1 MILTGHKTKFY
12 PLRATT
18 IEEVSVGSNLA
29 VHNDVYTVQL
39 DMDLE
44 NLNTKA
50 IPCINDQLTNA
61 QIHGAQDQRCKD
73 VSAWE
78 RCELFQLAFGVFHL
92 VMNLIWSILSV
103 HCGTIQQAGS
113 LAYFFSIMEK
123 TRLGSD
129 HELFTLLHLFLP
141 DSYWTPRVLPD

>member
-1 MILTGHKTKFY
+1 
-12 PLRATT
+12 
-18 IEEVSVGSNLA
+18 
-29 VHNDVYTVQL
+29 
-39 DMDLE
+39 MDLE

-61 QIHGAQDQRCKD
+61 WIHGAQDQRHKD

-78 RCELFQLAFGVFHL
+78 QCELDQLAFGVFHL

-103 HCGTIQQAGS
+103 HRGTIQQAGS

-123 TRLGSD
+123 T
-129 HELFTLLHLFLP
+129 
-141 DSYWTPRVLPD
+141 